1 MNPER
6 CSPVEQ
12 DPRETPGEGS
22 SSTAPPNSKLRGLY
36 FATTVHQMLYLTS
49 YFSSSCLVFKQN
61 LSLEILVSCSQTN
74 HQLES
79 CPWPL
84 YSPHFW
90 GAFPF
95 GNSLTWWI
103 IELLDAPNLMRS
115 RVWLGKNFIKNSKI
129 HVDEQG
135 MNRGSCSGLLKVCAS
150 SMSLE
155 IIVAA
160 KKKVGGGRRIL
171 I

>member
-1 MNPER
+1 
-6 CSPVEQ
+6 
-12 DPRETPGEGS
+12 
-22 SSTAPPNSKLRGLY
+22 
-36 FATTVHQMLYLTS
+36 
-49 YFSSSCLVFKQN
+49 
-61 LSLEILVSCSQTN
+61 
-74 HQLES
+74 
-79 CPWPL
+79 
-84 YSPHFW
+84 
-90 GAFPF
+90 
-95 GNSLTWWI
+95 
-103 IELLDAPNLMRS
+103 MRS